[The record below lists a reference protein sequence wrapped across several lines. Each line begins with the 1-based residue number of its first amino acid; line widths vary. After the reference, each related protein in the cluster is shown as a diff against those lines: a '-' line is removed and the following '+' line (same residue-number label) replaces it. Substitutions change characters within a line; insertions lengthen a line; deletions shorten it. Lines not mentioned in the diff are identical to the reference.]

1 MAIVSGGTRF
11 GPFDIRGGISR
22 GDFKSSAYHKT
33 DKDPRFKQRSEKPGT
48 IGVFRAA
55 INSAEGFA
63 RPNKFAIRLYPPSG
77 LAQSLKGAARAT
89 LSEGSSYNAELEDE
103 FFVDKSSNLQNLNAL
118 YGRQVNVMCENVVMP
133 GVDLQTQD
141 VKYGTDV
148 TRNMVTGH
156 GFEGNIVATFYA
168 DKYLRE
174 RQYFEMW
181 QKLAVNTISHKANYY
196 DNYIG
201 TMEIYQL
208 DGDGEITYGIKA
220 TEVYPSTIAGI
231 EYAYANTNQIA
242 IQAVQFQY
250 RQWYNLTSDEIAGY
264 SKRVILREQDI
275 AGRRDN
281 AEFDSNAR
289 FKTNAPLASKNSE
302 RKRLEQLRSPE
313 IDRQDRARDSR
324 KRQAKRREQLRSPE
338 VDKKLPNTS
347 FQQEIKRQQQLR
359 PPQVDRK
366 FGGL

>member
-1 MAIVSGGTRF
+1 MAIIRGGKRF
-11 GPFDIRGGISR
+11 GVFDVRGGISR

-55 INSAEGFA
+55 MNSAEGFA
-63 RPNKFAIRLYPPSG
+63 RPNKFAIRLFPPAG
-77 LAQSLKGAARAT
+77 LAQSLENSSSSVSRNGSDYNGADAGHLPEEVRM
-89 LSEGSSYNAELEDE
+89 
-103 FFVDKSSNLQNLNAL
+103 LNAM

-181 QKLAVNTISHKANYY
+181 QKLAVNTLTHKANYY

-201 TMEIYQL
+201 KMEIYQL
-208 DGDGEITYGIKA
+208 GSDNETFQDAPTYAIQA
-220 TEVYPSTIAGI
+220 TEVYPEKIGTMDYSYGANNQVQKITINFAYKQWFNMGI
-231 EYAYANTNQIA
+231 ESLAGLEFGKSRQTATNVKARNEGIFGNLPP
-242 IQAVQFQY
+242 AVQ
-250 RQWYNLTSDEIAGY
+250 R
-264 SKRVILREQDI
+264 
-275 AGRRDN
+275 AGRGIINQGRTVLN
-281 AEFDSNAR
+281 PIGR
-289 FKTNAPLASKNSE
+289 IFKGK
-302 RKRLEQLRSPE
+302 
-313 IDRQDRARDSR
+313 
-324 KRQAKRREQLRSPE
+324 
-338 VDKKLPNTS
+338 V
-347 FQQEIKRQQQLR
+347 F
-359 PPQVDRK
+359 PP
-366 FGGL
+366 FF

>member
-1 MAIVSGGTRF
+1 MAIIRGGKRF

-89 LSEGSSYNAELEDE
+89 LSEGSSFNAELEDE

-181 QKLAVNTISHKANYY
+181 QKLAVNTITHKANYY

-201 TMEIYQL
+201 KMEIYQL
-208 DGDGEITYGIKA
+208 GSDNETFQDAPTYAIQA
-220 TEVYPSTIAGI
+220 TEVYPEKIGTMDYSYGANNQVQKITLNFAYKQWFNMGI
-231 EYAYANTNQIA
+231 ESLAGLEFGKSRQTAASVKSANQGIFGNLPPVLQRAGKSIINQ
-242 IQAVQFQY
+242 
-250 RQWYNLTSDEIAGY
+250 
-264 SKRVILREQDI
+264 
-275 AGRRDN
+275 GRTVLNPTGRI
-281 AEFDSNAR
+281 
-289 FKTNAPLASKNSE
+289 FKGK
-302 RKRLEQLRSPE
+302 
-313 IDRQDRARDSR
+313 
-324 KRQAKRREQLRSPE
+324 
-338 VDKKLPNTS
+338 V
-347 FQQEIKRQQQLR
+347 
-359 PPQVDRK
+359 
-366 FGGL
+366 FGPFF

>member
-1 MAIVSGGTRF
+1 MAIISGGKRF

-33 DKDPRFKQRSEKPGT
+33 DKDPRFRQRSEKPGT

-89 LSEGSSYNAELEDE
+89 LSEGSSFNAELEDE

-201 TMEIYQL
+201 KMEIYQL
-208 DGDGEITYGIKA
+208 GSDNETFQDAPTYAIQA
-220 TEVYPSTIAGI
+220 TEVYPEKIGTMDYSYGANNQVQKITINFAYKQWFNMGLESTAGL
-231 EYAYANTNQIA
+231 EFGKSRQTAASVKSANQGIFGNLPPVLQRAGKSIINQ
-242 IQAVQFQY
+242 
-250 RQWYNLTSDEIAGY
+250 
-264 SKRVILREQDI
+264 
-275 AGRRDN
+275 GRTVLNPTGRI
-281 AEFDSNAR
+281 
-289 FKTNAPLASKNSE
+289 FKGK
-302 RKRLEQLRSPE
+302 
-313 IDRQDRARDSR
+313 
-324 KRQAKRREQLRSPE
+324 
-338 VDKKLPNTS
+338 V
-347 FQQEIKRQQQLR
+347 
-359 PPQVDRK
+359 
-366 FGGL
+366 FGPFF

>member
-1 MAIVSGGTRF
+1 MAIIRGGKRF

-89 LSEGSSYNAELEDE
+89 LSEGSSFNAELEDE

-181 QKLAVNTISHKANYY
+181 QKLAVNTITHKANYY

-201 TMEIYQL
+201 KMEIYQL
-208 DGDGEITYGIKA
+208 GSDNETFQDAPTYAIQA
-220 TEVYPSTIAGI
+220 TEVYPEKIGTMDYSYGANNQVQKITINFAYKQWFNMGIESIAGL
-231 EYAYANTNQIA
+231 EFGKSRQTATNVKARNEGIFGNLPP
-242 IQAVQFQY
+242 AVQ
-250 RQWYNLTSDEIAGY
+250 R
-264 SKRVILREQDI
+264 
-275 AGRRDN
+275 AGRGIINQGRTVLN
-281 AEFDSNAR
+281 PIGR
-289 FKTNAPLASKNSE
+289 IFKGK
-302 RKRLEQLRSPE
+302 
-313 IDRQDRARDSR
+313 
-324 KRQAKRREQLRSPE
+324 
-338 VDKKLPNTS
+338 V
-347 FQQEIKRQQQLR
+347 F
-359 PPQVDRK
+359 PP
-366 FGGL
+366 FF

>member
-1 MAIVSGGTRF
+1 MAIFRAGKRI

-63 RPNKFAIRLYPPSG
+63 RPNKFAIRLFPPNG
-77 LAQSLKGAARAT
+77 LTNSIIMSNSTVYREGSQFNGVSYDEAGVDTGNNPVRAT
-89 LSEGSSYNAELEDE
+89 SVLFG
-103 FFVDKSSNLQNLNAL
+103 K
-118 YGRQVNVMCENVVMP
+118 QVNVMCENVVMP

-201 TMEIYQL
+201 KMEIYQL
-208 DGDGEITYGIKA
+208 GSDNETFQDAPTYAIQA
-220 TEVYPSTIAGI
+220 TEVYPEKIGTMDYSYGANNQVQKITINFAYKQWFNMGI
-231 EYAYANTNQIA
+231 ESTAGLEFGKSRQTAASVKSANQGIFGNLPPVLQRAGKSIINQ
-242 IQAVQFQY
+242 
-250 RQWYNLTSDEIAGY
+250 
-264 SKRVILREQDI
+264 
-275 AGRRDN
+275 GRTVLNPTGRI
-281 AEFDSNAR
+281 
-289 FKTNAPLASKNSE
+289 FKGK
-302 RKRLEQLRSPE
+302 
-313 IDRQDRARDSR
+313 
-324 KRQAKRREQLRSPE
+324 
-338 VDKKLPNTS
+338 V
-347 FQQEIKRQQQLR
+347 
-359 PPQVDRK
+359 
-366 FGGL
+366 FGPFF